1 MSLDYPDMDP
11 VGTDG
16 SITYGDFGPAREEVQ
31 KASGLDCKNYNIE
44 ISVFNGKMITKGILS
59 EDGKIIF
66 SWGKFKGCFIIS
78 IPVPL
83 GLKPVPNSKLPFKIF
98 SCSKVILSC
107 LF

>member
-44 ISVFNGKMITKGILS
+44 ISVFNGMLITKGIIS
-59 EDGKIIF
+59 EDGKMIYSIKIIL
-66 SWGKFKGCFIIS
+66 FKHHELYNLLWTVEKIMKIIL
-78 IPVPL
+78 I
-83 GLKPVPNSKLPFKIF
+83 
-98 SCSKVILSC
+98 
-107 LF
+107 

>member
-44 ISVFNGKMITKGILS
+44 ISVFDGLMITKGIIS
-59 EDGKIIF
+59 EDGKMIY
-66 SWGKFKGCFIIS
+66 SWGHTCIIIS
-78 IPVPL
+78 QDEFQT
-83 GLKPVPNSKLPFKIF
+83 GNSRFL
-98 SCSKVILSC
+98 
-107 LF
+107 

>member
-44 ISVFNGKMITKGILS
+44 ISVFNGLLITKGIVS
-59 EDGKIIF
+59 EDGKMIY
-66 SWGKFKGCFIIS
+66 SWGKLLLGMDIFILDS
-78 IPVPL
+78 
-83 GLKPVPNSKLPFKIF
+83 
-98 SCSKVILSC
+98 
-107 LF
+107 